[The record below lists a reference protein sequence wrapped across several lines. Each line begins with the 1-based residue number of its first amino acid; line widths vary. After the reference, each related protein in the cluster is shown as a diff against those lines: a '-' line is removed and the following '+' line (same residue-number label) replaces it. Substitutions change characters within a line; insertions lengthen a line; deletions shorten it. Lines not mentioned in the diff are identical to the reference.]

1 METFDAISQRASIR
15 EYQTKSI
22 GKELLEKLV
31 DAGRRAPTAR
41 AVEPWEFVAITNKET
56 LKKLGQIAN
65 TGPFIKD
72 AAASIA
78 VFCQDTKYYLEDGCA
93 ATENILLAAADLGLG
108 ADLSPMSMTEQEQ
121 RPKLVLGQSLI
132 PGLIQIPRL
141 DIPTPTVPTP
151 TPQVFKWDNRSLPGM
166 PKMSFFMPKRK
177 GKNAWEKR
185 YMWEFPVKGA
195 KEMWKKIL

>member
-72 AAASIA
+72 AGASIA

-108 ADLSPMSMTEQEQ
+108 ACWVAGEKKPYVNEIAQVLKVPLNF
-121 RPKLVLGQSLI
+121 KLISLI
-132 PGLIQIPRL
+132 SLGWPKKEVKQIKHREL
-141 DIPTPTVPTP
+141 KDVIH
-151 TPQVFKWDNRSLPGM
+151 
-166 PKMSFFMPKRK
+166 
-177 GKNAWEKR
+177 WEK
-185 YMWEFPVKGA
+185 F
-195 KEMWKKIL
+195 